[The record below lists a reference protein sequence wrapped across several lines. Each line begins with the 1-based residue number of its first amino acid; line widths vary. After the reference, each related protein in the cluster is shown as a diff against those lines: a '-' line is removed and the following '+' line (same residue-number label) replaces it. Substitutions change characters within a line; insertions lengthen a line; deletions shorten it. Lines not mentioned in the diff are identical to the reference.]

1 MADQNHDEELN
12 KILKLLFN
20 KYNIKEGYDNLYYH
34 LSKEKKSNKCVTCVK
49 NILEKISKNPFN
61 QYLFRD
67 GNSFIIYYSLFKALK
82 SIQTNQITDIGNYI
96 FFEIINSIFKIDSL
110 ELNKV
115 NIIIEIIKGEEF
127 FMLQHFENIF
137 EKIIIQLLLEKQPNK
152 IKEGYYLDQILKE
165 GIESLYQKNYNNND
179 EDIIGLLKSKF
190 DEMYRYLITKLEGT
204 NNQQIKL
211 LVISWFNC
219 LQSFP
224 LKNLSENYNEII
236 TKILN
241 IINSDN
247 KKESDLGELY
257 LKKIIND
264 IIASYDTK
272 ELDYIKNIIK
282 IIIKDNYSESNNEFF
297 QKILFE
303 LLNKFLE
310 KFEDILNIP
319 KYDEK
324 LLLKKIPFDLFP
336 QILKFILLTLINL
349 NKNSNTT
356 ETNKIKNSKPIIKS
370 NSIFF
375 RIMEKVK
382 PKYYIFENILNEEN
396 CFEKIIDIKLLKNL
410 DENSTNLVF
419 DWICQLYNSK
429 LYKDENFLQNL
440 INTIQDLKEFH
451 IKRIIGVM
459 YLMKSNSKEFDTT
472 NIINKILVKFDDLE
486 FAENY
491 GFFILNQLSDESNET
506 MNIVDIFKE
515 IANNLDQNLDIN
527 FVSNIISLLT
537 NYLIKEE
544 KGKIVID
551 ALKSDPD
558 LFQTLYKVFCY
569 NSFDTLAFLLLSKYF
584 ELSYFFVL
592 YLSRME
598 LESSDLIYLN
608 KAIEVFESQFFID
621 VRIQLLNP
629 QSNIYLTKTL
639 YAISLILPPGKALD
653 ALSYRLKCLEILYD
667 FDEDENDNNF
677 EPFNNDINDNDS
689 SKPNSETSEI
699 NLSSKDLDE
708 KNVNQFLQY
717 LDENDK
723 IIFEQQNL
731 ENYIKI
737 FETQTKKIR
746 NYKRKNQLKNR
757 TFKMP
762 KI

>member
-1 MADQNHDEELN
+1 M
-12 KILKLLFN
+12 
-20 KYNIKEGYDNLYYH
+20 
-34 LSKEKKSNKCVTCVK
+34 
-49 NILEKISKNPFN
+49 
-61 QYLFRD
+61 
-67 GNSFIIYYSLFKALK
+67 
-82 SIQTNQITDIGNYI
+82 
-96 FFEIINSIFKIDSL
+96 
-110 ELNKV
+110 
-115 NIIIEIIKGEEF
+115 
-127 FMLQHFENIF
+127 
-137 EKIIIQLLLEKQPNK
+137 
-152 IKEGYYLDQILKE
+152 
-165 GIESLYQKNYNNND
+165 
-179 EDIIGLLKSKF
+179 
-190 DEMYRYLITKLEGT
+190 
-204 NNQQIKL
+204 
-211 LVISWFNC
+211 
-219 LQSFP
+219 
-224 LKNLSENYNEII
+224 
-236 TKILN
+236 
-241 IINSDN
+241 
-247 KKESDLGELY
+247 
-257 LKKIIND
+257 
-264 IIASYDTK
+264 
-272 ELDYIKNIIK
+272 
-282 IIIKDNYSESNNEFF
+282 
-297 QKILFE
+297 
-303 LLNKFLE
+303 NKFLE

-527 FVSNIISLLT
+527 FVSNIISLLS

-569 NSFDTLAFLLLSKYF
+569 NPFDTLAFLLLSKYF